1 MITDAREKLGFD
13 RLTNLIAV
21 ETLSEAGKDRTL
33 GLAPLN
39 DYHEIIARME
49 KITTLQKLLEQNNHL
64 PLEHFGDIRPELK
77 RCRISGSFLSIES
90 LIEINNIL
98 KQCAKLHHFGQ
109 QNQQILTPLTELIE
123 QLDPLEPVQ
132 RQIRRIIKEDQPV
145 KPGAADLKELVKDS
159 ASPALAQIRRQ
170 ISRTLA
176 QLQREIER
184 VMQQARCEKWLH
196 EEYATIRDGRFV
208 LPLNS
213 ENKRKIKGIIHGQS
227 ATGSTVYVEPLS
239 IVEINNAIKDLEMQ
253 EQTEIERILRSLT
266 DELRPDFDHLE
277 TNLNLLI
284 ELDFLRACARF
295 AKRFHCTVPQLALDD
310 RRLRLINARHPLLS
324 LVKEV
329 VPLNLE
335 LDQNFRC
342 LIISGPNAGGKT
354 VVLKTIGLL
363 GQMAM
368 AGLPIPADEDSC
380 LPFFDQFLIDIGDQQ
395 SLENDLSTFTSHVTN
410 LKQFID
416 LATEKSLVMVDE
428 LGTATDPLEGVALGQ
443 AVLEELLRKK
453 TLTVVTTHHSGLK
466 AFADKQEGVINAAM
480 EFDTERLQPTYR
492 LQLGLPGSSY
502 ALEIAQRLELKGAVI
517 QRAKELIGSDQ
528 IKLESLLREVEILRV
543 KIAEESQSVERNK
556 KTLDKLI
563 REYEDRVAAI
573 GEKHAAMDHKIAEE
587 LQTIVNESRS
597 RIEHAVKDIRE
608 KEASRTTIIE
618 AKKTLEAIQEKI
630 RQCVPQKKPPQP
642 SEPESLQ
649 VNSWVKI
656 EGVSGVGQIIELPGN
671 RQKAAVNIDGK
682 LLWIAID
689 ALKPVKHDEIPSSV
703 AAGAQIQMESIPSY
717 RLDLRGIRLD
727 EARAML
733 EKFIDRALLSGLSQI
748 EIIHGKGTGALQKM
762 THEVLKNT
770 PGVRGFHFQ
779 DFDSGG
785 TGVTIVD
792 L

>member
-1 MITDAREKLGFD
+1 MVTDAREKLGFD
-13 RLTNLIAV
+13 RLANLIAA
-21 ETLSEAGKDRTL
+21 ETLSKAGKIRTL
-33 GLAPLN
+33 NLSPLN
-39 DYHEIIARME
+39 DYHEIIVRMG
-49 KITTLQKLLEQNNHL
+49 KVATLQKLFEQNNHL
-64 PLEHFGDIRPELK
+64 PLEQFGDIRPELK
-77 RCRISGSFLSIES
+77 RCRISGSFLSIAS

-98 KQCAKLHHFGQ
+98 KQCVRLRHFWQ
-109 QNQQILTPLTELIE
+109 QNRQVLAPPAELIE
-123 QLDPLEPVQ
+123 QLDPLEPAQ
-132 RQIRRIIKEDQPV
+132 RLIRRVIKEDQPG
-145 KPGAADLKELVKDS
+145 KPEAADLKELVKDN
-159 ASPALAQIRRQ
+159 ASPALARIRQQ

-176 QLQREIER
+176 RLQQEIEH
-184 VMQQARCEKWLH
+184 VMQQARREKWLH
-196 EEYATIRDGRFV
+196 EEQATIRDGRFV
-208 LPLNS
+208 LPLRS
-213 ENKRKIKGIIHGQS
+213 ESKRKIKGIIHGQS
-227 ATGSTVYVEPLS
+227 ATGATVYVEPLS
-239 IVEINNAIKDLEMQ
+239 IVEINNTIKDLEMQ
-253 EQTEIERILRSLT
+253 EQAEIELILRVLT
-266 DELRPDFDHLE
+266 DELRPDFDRLE
-277 TNLNLLI
+277 TDLNILI

-295 AKRFHCTVPQLALDD
+295 AQRFRCNVPQLELED
-310 RRLRLINARHPLLS
+310 RRLKLKNARHPLLS

-329 VPLNLE
+329 VPLDLE

-354 VVLKTIGLL
+354 VALKTIGLI

-368 AGLPIPADEDSC
+368 AGLPIPADEGSC

-416 LATEKSLVMVDE
+416 LATDKSLVMIDE

-480 EFDTERLQPTYR
+480 EFDTEELKPTYR

-502 ALEIAQRLELKGAVI
+502 ALEIAQRLELKRVVI
-517 QRAKELIGSDQ
+517 QRAKELMGSDKV
-528 IKLESLLREVEILRV
+528 KLENLLREVEVLRV
-543 KIAEESQSVERNK
+543 KISEESRSVERNK

-563 REYEDRVAAI
+563 QEYEDRVAAI
-573 GEKHAAMDHKIAEE
+573 REKHKAIDHKIAEE
-587 LQTIVNESRS
+587 LQNIVNESRS

-608 KEASRTTIIE
+608 KEASRETIIE

-630 RQCVPQKKPPQP
+630 RQRVPQKKPLQQP
-642 SEPESLQ
+642 EPENIRVS
-649 VNSWVKI
+649 SWVKV
-656 EGVSGVGQIIELPGN
+656 EGVPGVGQIVELPAN

-682 LLWIAID
+682 LLWVSVD
-689 ALKPVKHDEIPSSV
+689 VLKVVEHDEIPTS
-703 AAGAQIQMESIPSY
+703 ATAGTQIQVESIPSY

-733 EKFIDRALLSGLSQI
+733 EKFLDRALLSGLNQI
-748 EIIHGKGTGALQKM
+748 EIIHGKGTGALQRM
-762 THEVLKNT
+762 THEVLRST
-770 PGVRGFHFQ
+770 PGIRSFRFE

-785 TGVTIVD
+785 TGVTVVE

>member
-1 MITDAREKLGFD
+1 MVTDAQGKLGFD
-13 RLTNLIAV
+13 RLINLIAA
-21 ETLSEAGKDRTL
+21 ETLSEAGKTRTL
-33 GLAPLN
+33 SLSPLN

-49 KITTLQKLLEQNNHL
+49 KVAALQKLFEQNNHL

-77 RCRISGSFLSIES
+77 RCRISGSFLSIAS

-98 KQCAKLHHFGQ
+98 KQCAQLRDFRQHNRQ
-109 QNQQILTPLTELIE
+109 VLTQLAELIE
-123 QLDPLEPVQ
+123 QLDPLESVQ
-132 RQIRRIIKEDQPV
+132 RLIRKVIKDDQPV
-145 KPGAADLKELVKDS
+145 KPEAADLKELVRDN
-159 ASPALAQIRRQ
+159 ASPALARIRQQ

-176 QLQREIER
+176 QLQQEIEH
-184 VMQQARCEKWLH
+184 VMQQARREKWLH
-196 EEYATIRDGRFV
+196 EEHATIRDGRFV
-208 LPLNS
+208 LPLRS
-213 ENKRKIKGIIHGQS
+213 ESKRKIKGIIHGQS
-227 ATGSTVYVEPLS
+227 ATGATVYVEPLS
-239 IVEINNAIKDLEMQ
+239 IVEINNMIKDLEMQ
-253 EQTEIERILRSLT
+253 EQVEIERILRILT
-266 DELRPDFDHLE
+266 DELRPDFDRLE
-277 TNLNLLI
+277 INLNTLI

-295 AKRFHCTVPQLALDD
+295 ARSFSCTVPQLALDD
-310 RRLRLINARHPLLS
+310 RRLRLLNARHPLLS

-329 VPLNLE
+329 VPLNLK
-335 LDQNFRC
+335 LDKNNRC

-354 VVLKTIGLL
+354 VALKTIGLL
-363 GQMAM
+363 SQMAM

-416 LATEKSLVMVDE
+416 LATDKSLVMIDE

-453 TLTVVTTHHSGLK
+453 TLTIVTTHHSGLK

-480 EFDTERLQPTYR
+480 EFDTEELKPTYR

-502 ALEIAQRLELKGAVI
+502 ALEIAQRLELKRAVI
-517 QRAKELIGSDQ
+517 QRAKELMGSDQ
-528 IKLESLLREVEILRV
+528 VKLENLLREVEVLRM
-543 KIAEESQSVERNK
+543 KIAEENQSVERNK

-563 REYEDRVAAI
+563 QEYENRVAAI
-573 GEKHAAMDHKIAEE
+573 REKHEAIDYKIAEE

-618 AKKTLEAIQEKI
+618 AKKTLEDIQEKV
-630 RQCVPQKKPPQP
+630 RQRAPQKLPLQQP
-642 SEPESLQ
+642 VPEKIQ
-649 VNSWVKI
+649 VNSWVKV
-656 EGVSGVGQIIELPGN
+656 EGVSGVGQIAELPGN
-671 RQKAAVNIDGK
+671 RQKAAVNIGGK
-682 LLWIAID
+682 LLWI
-689 ALKPVKHDEIPSSV
+689 SV
-703 AAGAQIQMESIPSY
+703 AALKLVEHEEIPPPAAAGARIQMESIPSY

-733 EKFIDRALLSGLSQI
+733 EKFIDRALLSGLNQI
-748 EIIHGKGTGALQKM
+748 EIVHGKGTGALQKM
-762 THEVLKNT
+762 THEVLKST
-770 PGVRGFHFQ
+770 PAVRTFHFQ